1 MRKFIIFCISIALF
15 FSFNA
20 YAQDDTLNDNQVD
33 VSSQQN
39 SASTQNEII
48 IENANEEEE
57 EEEAEEV
64 QYLVP
69 RTTFIKRALVKE
81 KKPLEYAEVS
91 EENVMWSEIVWR
103 FIDSRERINNHLYYP
118 TEEMNNRKSLAQA
131 LIHGIRT
138 KKILAYDDEEFKTR
152 IGYSQIMERM
162 DAKEKEIREEKMDGS
177 GDTVFVRKEPVD
189 WKQIREFYIKEE
201 WFFDKKH
208 SRMNVRIIGI
218 CPIRVFSKKLNTG
231 EDDENAVSGEEVR
244 SALFWVYFPEARR
257 VLANNIC
264 FTGKNQTA
272 NISFDDVFYKRY
284 FSSKIIRV
292 SNASNDR
299 RIEDYTA
306 NGWESVM
313 ESERIKNEL
322 LKMES
327 DFWSF

>member
-15 FSFNA
+15 FPFNVH
-20 YAQDDTLNDNQVD
+20 AQDATLNDNQED
-33 VSSQQN
+33 ASSQQN
-39 SASTQNEII
+39 GASAQNDIVV
-48 IENANEEEE
+48 ENRSEDEEEE
-57 EEEAEEV
+57 PEEV
-64 QYLVP
+64 EYMVP
-69 RTTFIKRALVKE
+69 RTSFIKRTLVKE

-91 EENVMWSEIVWR
+91 EENVIWSEIVWR

-118 TEEMNNRKSLAQA
+118 TEEMSARKSLAQA
-131 LIHGIRT
+131 LIHGIKT
-138 KKILAYDDEEFKTR
+138 KKIRAYDDEEFKTR

-177 GDTVFVRKEPVD
+177 GDTVFVRKEPID

-218 CPIRVFSKKLNTG
+218 CPIRVFAKKLNTG
-231 EDDENAVSGEEVR
+231 EDDDNAVSGEEVR

-257 VLANNIC
+257 VLANTVC
-264 FTGKNQTA
+264 YTGKNQTA

-292 SNASNDR
+292 SNTSNDR
-299 RIEDYTA
+299 RIEDYTS

-327 DFWSF
+327 DFWSY

>member
-1 MRKFIIFCISIALF
+1 LF
-15 FSFNA
+15 LSFNA
-20 YAQDDTLNDNQVD
+20 YAQDDSQNYNQTD
-33 VSSQQN
+33 DSSQQN
-39 SASTQNEII
+39 SGYAQNELTIGSSS
-48 IENANEEEE
+48 EAETTEEEA

-64 QYLVP
+64 KHMVP

-81 KKPLEYAEVS
+81 KKPMEYAEVS
-91 EENVMWSEIVWR
+91 EENVIWSEIVWR

-131 LIHGIRT
+131 LIHGVRT
-138 KKILAYDDEEFKTR
+138 KKILAYDDEEFRTR
-152 IGYSQIMERM
+152 ISYSQIMERM
-162 DAKEKEIREEKMDGS
+162 DAKAKEIREEKMDGS

-189 WKQIREFYIKEE
+189 WKQIREFYVKEE

-218 CPIRVFSKKLNTG
+218 CPIRVFSKKLNVS
-231 EDDENAVSGEEVR
+231 EDDDAASGEEVR

-257 VLANNIC
+257 VLANTIC
-264 FTGKNQTA
+264 YTGKNQTA
-272 NISFDDVFYKRY
+272 NISFDDIFYKRY

-299 RIEDYTA
+299 RIEDYTS